1 MAAGTTRYNDINT
14 DAYDIV
20 ADGKTYVSI
29 QVKRGTV
36 RMFVGASLPAADV
49 MTFQQLQQNLNHPH
63 IITGLTTGDKVYLR
77 SDVEEKAEAV
87 VITN

>member
-1 MAAGTTRYNDINT
+1 MAASTTRFVDIDT
-14 DAYDIV
+14 DAYDQV

-36 RMFVGASLPAADV
+36 RMHVGGSAPAATV

-63 IITGLTTGDKVYLR
+63 IITGLTTGDKVFLR
-77 SDVEEKAEAV
+77 SDVEENAEVV